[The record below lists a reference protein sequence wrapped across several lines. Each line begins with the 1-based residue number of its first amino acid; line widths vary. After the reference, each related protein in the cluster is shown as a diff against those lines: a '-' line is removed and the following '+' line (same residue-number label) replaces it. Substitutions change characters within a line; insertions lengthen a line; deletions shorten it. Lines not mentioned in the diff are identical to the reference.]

1 MAKTFPAHVFADSS
15 PPNQCLINEYKPGQG
30 IMPHSDGPAYN
41 PCVATLSLGS
51 GILLKLIPFPTS
63 DNIIHPPSSP
73 PPPPL
78 QVYLPANSLFVL
90 KGSLYK
96 DYMHGIDEVCIDEI
110 NPDTLNY
117 HRLPLDLRQQETIE
131 RSTRISLTFRMAKE
145 VKMVDIKKLFGKKR
159 VV

>member
-1 MAKTFPAHVFADSS
+1 
-15 PPNQCLINEYKPGQG
+15 
-30 IMPHSDGPAYN
+30 
-41 PCVATLSLGS
+41 
-51 GILLKLIPFPTS
+51 
-63 DNIIHPPSSP
+63 
-73 PPPPL
+73 
-78 QVYLPANSLFVL
+78 
-90 KGSLYK
+90 
-96 DYMHGIDEVCIDEI
+96 MHGIDEVCIDEI